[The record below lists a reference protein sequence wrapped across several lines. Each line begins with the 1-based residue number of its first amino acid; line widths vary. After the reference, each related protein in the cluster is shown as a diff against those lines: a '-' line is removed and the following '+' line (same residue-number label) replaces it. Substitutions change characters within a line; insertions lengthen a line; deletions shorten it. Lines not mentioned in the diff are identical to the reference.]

1 MDVFIY
7 LCMFICMCI
16 GMYAWTYGRKCI
28 YIYILLYER
37 LILLKYISMSVYVY
51 LLIFFTFDK
60 DATK

>member
-16 GMYAWTYGRKCI
+16 GMYGWTYGRKYI
-28 YIYILLYER
+28 YIYTLLYER

>member
-1 MDVFIY
+1 
-7 LCMFICMCI
+7 MCI
-16 GMYAWTYGRKCI
+16 GMYGWTYGRKYI